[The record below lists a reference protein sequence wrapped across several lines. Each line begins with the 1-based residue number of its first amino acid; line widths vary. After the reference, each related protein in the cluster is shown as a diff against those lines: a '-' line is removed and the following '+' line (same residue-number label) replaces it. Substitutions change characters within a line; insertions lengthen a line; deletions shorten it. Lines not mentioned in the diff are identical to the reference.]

1 MDSSPLP
8 ALTCRGAWMCGVQ
21 QLLLHPKFRGSPGG
35 GKGIGNLFPRY
46 PEGESPERPKEINK
60 KRGKRRILH
69 GLNKAAP
76 RSVISWE
83 QLLLEVNPLDPK
95 AVRYNLGHESQNL
108 AGLGQFFLH
117 QTTPEPNPSCLEFRD
132 VNTDL
137 MRKIRM

>member
-1 MDSSPLP
+1 
-8 ALTCRGAWMCGVQ
+8 MCGVQ

-83 QLLLEVNPLDPK
+83 HSSSCWRWIRWIPKQFDTIWDMNPK
-95 AVRYNLGHESQNL
+95 
-108 AGLGQFFLH
+108 F
-117 QTTPEPNPSCLEFRD
+117 
-132 VNTDL
+132 
-137 MRKIRM
+137 